1 MEIIPVIDV
10 MNGIAVSG
18 KSGRREE
25 YTELKTVFA
34 DSCDPVE
41 IAKNLPFK
49 RLYVADLDGIMK
61 GAPNLKML
69 EELSRIR
76 QLMVDVGI
84 RNLKDYNRIS
94 NLDADVIVGSE
105 TLCDFKTLETISR
118 ERQGLI
124 FSIDIKDKRVMS
136 PFLPHDPI
144 ETFELLVN
152 RIKRFMILNISSV
165 GTLSADF
172 SLLDRLKIPGVEVY
186 YGGGIKKENIN
197 KLKKIEIS
205 GVLVGT
211 ALHKGFFKNP

>member
-1 MEIIPVIDV
+1 MEIIPVTDI

-18 KSGRREE
+18 KSGRREG

-61 GAPNLKML
+61 GAPNIKML

-84 RNLKDYNRIS
+84 RNLSDYNRIS
-94 NLDADVIVGSE
+94 HLDADIIVGSE
-105 TLCDFKTLETISR
+105 TLRDFETLETISR
-118 ERQGLI
+118 GRQSI
-124 FSIDIKDKRVMS
+124 VFSIDIKDREVMS
-136 PFLPHDPI
+136 PFLPRDPI
-144 ETFELLVN
+144 ETFELLAG
-152 RIKRFMILNISSV
+152 RIKRFIVLNISSV

-172 SLLDRLKIPGVEVY
+172 SLLQRFKIPDVEVY

-197 KLKKIEIS
+197 ELKKIGVS

-211 ALHKGFFKNP
+211 ALHRGLI